1 LRNSNNR
8 VFHAVNGQVQFKQTR
23 GYLTDCGF
31 PALKDRV
38 VVVIDASNLSFAAHN
53 DVWKGDREHIRNTI
67 VGERYRELVTRTIK
81 DSEALKALQI
91 RVAREEMERA
101 AKTERNDLFQKL
113 VDKDPTLANLLSGQ
127 DLTIRMPV
135 GGPGGNGNG
144 KAEFDGKYSPTFLR
158 LEERIKDKG
167 IEIPINRT
175 RPVAAATDA
184 ENGYLNRADNPGRLV
199 VPDKIAGRFSFRTQL
214 HDGRLTVYLD
224 PIEGKV
230 KVGDSFTFRFG
241 LQDAAMPLPVEA
253 ELVIRIAQE
262 EAPQVPH
269 KKPKPGPKPEPP
281 GPNKP
286 DSPNSGKSA
295 PTRGLPKHRL
305 LTMDGRMVGDEETD
319 PWPEGFTEQDGG
331 TVRDFGDDQVLY
343 LINYDNAYH
352 LKYKR
357 QTRGD
362 ISKDVITEKYVL
374 GMRILM
380 LGYENALRAL
390 RGTNGSGISEYAD
403 DFRRMAARGA
413 ATTVLA
419 LAENLPKIVDT
430 SSVSQDVE

>member
-1 LRNSNNR
+1 L
-8 VFHAVNGQVQFKQTR
+8 
-23 GYLTDCGF
+23 LT
-31 PALKDRV
+31 
-38 VVVIDASNLSFAAHN
+38 
-53 DVWKGDREHIRNTI
+53 
-67 VGERYRELVTRTIK
+67 
-81 DSEALKALQI
+81 
-91 RVAREEMERA
+91 
-101 AKTERNDLFQKL
+101 
-113 VDKDPTLANLLSGQ
+113 GQ

-135 GGPGGNGNG
+135 GEGGGNGDG
-144 KAEFDGKYSPTFLR
+144 KGEFEGKYSPTFLR
-158 LEERIKDKG
+158 LEEKVKDKG

-175 RPVAAATDA
+175 RPLAAMTDA

-199 VPDKIAGRFSFRTQL
+199 VPDKIATRFSFRTQL

-224 PIEGKV
+224 PLDGKV

-241 LQDAAMPLPVEA
+241 LQDAAMPLPIEA
-253 ELVIRIAQE
+253 ELVVRIAQE
-262 EAPQVPH
+262 EVPPVPH
-269 KKPKPGPKPEPP
+269 KKTKPGPKPEPP
-281 GPNKP
+281 GPNRP
-286 DSPNSGKSA
+286 DSPNNGKNA
-295 PTRGLPKHRL
+295 PTRGLPRHRL

-319 PWPEGFTEQDGG
+319 KWPEGFTDQDGG
-331 TVRDFGDDQVLY
+331 TVRDFGDDQLLY

-357 QTRGD
+357 QARGD

-390 RGTNGSGISEYAD
+390 KSVNGNGIGEYAD

-413 ATTVLA
+413 STTVLA